1 MKPDIEKRY
10 IKIRIAVVAFFFGIA
25 FLVIGARAF
34 YLQVF
39 QNSDI
44 SDRAAKEYIKVL
56 KTQGKRGTIYDTNG
70 KEMAVSID
78 VQSVAVYPPHIKDT
92 EAVAE
97 ALERE
102 LKIDGNEL
110 IRQIESG
117 RRFLWAKRHISPKE
131 AKAVEQF
138 NLPGINFIPEHSRFY
153 PNRGLASQLIG
164 FTGTDSR
171 GLEGIEFFYNREL
184 QGGTREDTVFKD
196 ALGRIFDRDNKKEFE
211 TETKKYSGRNLVLTI
226 DRTIQFITER
236 ALEEAATEFSAKA
249 GMAAVMDPETGAVLG
264 LAHFPSFNPN
274 SFSQFNKELWRNR
287 AVTDPFEPG
296 STMKIFIAAAAIESG
311 KFKPS
316 DVFYCEK
323 GQYKIGDDIV
333 HDTSPYGRLTL
344 ENIIKY
350 SSNIGAI
357 KIAEQLGPELVY
369 KTLCS
374 FGFGEKTEIDCP
386 GETVGSLSSYRRWS
400 KIDAGTIA
408 FGQGIS
414 VSAMQLLRAVSAIAN
429 GGILM
434 KPYIVR
440 AITDTNNV
448 PVEKIAPSRV
458 RRVISKETA
467 EVVKSM
473 MRGVLEE
480 GGTGTAAALK
490 GYTACGKTGTAQKI
504 NEKGEYAKGRYISS
518 FVGFAPEEN
527 SRAAIVVIL
536 NEPEKDHYG
545 GVVAAPAFRKIA
557 QETLNY
563 LNVPVE
569 RKTGPDKL
577 TACLKI
583 GN

>member
-1 MKPDIEKRY
+1 MKADIENKY
-10 IKIRIAVVAFFFGIA
+10 IRIRIAVIAVFFGIS
-25 FLVIGARAF
+25 FLIIGARAF

-39 QNSDI
+39 RNTDMSE
-44 SDRAAKEYIKVL
+44 RAAKEYIKVL
-56 KTQGKRGTIYDTNG
+56 KSYGKRGSIYDTAG
-70 KEMAVSID
+70 REMAVSID
-78 VQSVAVYPPHIKDT
+78 AESVAVCPPRIKDP

-110 IRQIESG
+110 IRHIESG
-117 RRFLWAKRHISPKE
+117 RRFLWGKRCISSKE
-131 AKAVEQF
+131 ADAVRLLR
-138 NLPGINFIPEHSRFY
+138 LPGIDFIPEHSRFY
-153 PNRGLASQLIG
+153 PNRGLASQVVG
-164 FTGTDSR
+164 FTGTENR
-171 GLEGIEFFYNREL
+171 GLEGIEFFYDREL

-196 ALGRIFDRDNKKEFE
+196 ALGRIFDRNSKKEFE
-211 TETKKYSGRNLVLTI
+211 TETKVFSGRNLVLTI
-226 DRTIQFITER
+226 DSNVQFITER
-236 ALEEAATEFSAKA
+236 ALEEAATEFSAKS
-249 GMAAVMDPETGAVLG
+249 GIAAVMDPETGAILG

-274 SFSQFNKELWRNR
+274 SFSQFDKELWRNK
-287 AVTDPFEPG
+287 AVTDAFEPG

-311 KFKPS
+311 KFKGS

-323 GQYKIGDDIV
+323 GKYRIGEDIV

-344 ENIIKY
+344 ENIIKF
-350 SSNIGAI
+350 SSNIGAV
-357 KIAEQLGPELVY
+357 KVAEQLGPELVY
-369 KTLCS
+369 KTLCN

-386 GETVGSLSSYRRWS
+386 GETAGSLSSYRRWS

-408 FGQGIS
+408 FGQGLS
-414 VSAMQLLRAVSAIAN
+414 VSVIQLLRAVCVIAN

-440 AITDTNNV
+440 AITDTNNA
-448 PVEKIAPSRV
+448 PVEKTEPSRV
-458 RRVISKETA
+458 RRVISEETSQ
-467 EVVKSM
+467 VVKSM

-504 NEKGEYAKGRYISS
+504 NENGEYAKGRYISS

-527 SRAAIVVIL
+527 PRAAIAVFL
-536 NEPEKDHYG
+536 NEPKTDHYG

-557 QETLNY
+557 QEILNY

-569 RKTGPDKL
+569 RKTGPGKL
-577 TACLKI
+577 TACL
-583 GN
+583 